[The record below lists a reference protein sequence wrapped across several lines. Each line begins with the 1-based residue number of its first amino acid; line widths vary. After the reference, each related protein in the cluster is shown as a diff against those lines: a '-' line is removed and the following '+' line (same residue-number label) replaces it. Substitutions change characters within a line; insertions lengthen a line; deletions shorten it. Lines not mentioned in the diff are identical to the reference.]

1 MLFSNVVNTN
11 TKTNDNHNIINPPID
26 DNASFN
32 PVDNFEII
40 NQENNF
46 IIDNNDLNTTSL
58 CFESIIPFQFNSN
71 SKELPFNE
79 LLATW
84 ATKERISHTSLRSL
98 LKVLKTHPCHIDLP
112 NDPRTLL
119 NTPRSMQIK
128 EINFGH
134 YWHYGLKKGIVNI
147 LNNLEQYQNNK
158 IELMIGIDGLPI
170 SKSSGSQLWPILG
183 KILDFNKVFI
193 IGIYHGCSKKPEFA
207 SEFLEDFV
215 NESKDLIENGLENN
229 AKIYKCC
236 IKFIC
241 SDAPAKSFI
250 LGVKGHTGYSS
261 CTKCWDVGK
270 YIKTRICFSDIPS
283 RKRTDEEFICK
294 SDEEYHLRTSILEQI
309 PQLGLVTNVPLDYL
323 HLVLLGNMK
332 KLIIL
337 WCCDELKVR
346 LPFSKIKKVSDFI
359 EKTIRPY
366 CPFEFQR
373 KPRGIWHYRQWKG
386 TEFRQLLL
394 YIGPAVFKNILSPEV
409 YNNFL
414 TLHFAISIL
423 VSKKLCSYECHLVY
437 SQKLLQHFVSTFKVI
452 YGEHHVS
459 HNIHGLLHIVDDV
472 RNFGCLDTFSTFAFE
487 NYMQKLKSLL
497 KKYDKPLQQIG
508 RRLQEI
514 ETNCG
519 TDLHN
524 NLNEKQSY
532 MLNVHTNGPLLEGC
546 VDPQYSIFKLNGMK
560 LVIQNKANNCCG
572 LNSGEIILM
581 ENICYNTKYKDY
593 VVIGK
598 KFLEKRAL
606 YTLPCSSI
614 HIGIYEVSKLSHR
627 TNMWLLKYVN
637 LKYFCIPMLSN
648 YNSFAVFPLLHVD
661 QDERPQL

>member
-1 MLFSNVVNTN
+1 MLFPNVINTN
-11 TKTNDNHNIINPPID
+11 IETNDNHKIINPPID
-26 DNASFN
+26 DNASLN
-32 PVDNFEII
+32 PENINII

-46 IIDNNDLNTTSL
+46 STHNNDLNT
-58 CFESIIPFQFNSN
+58 IIPFKFNSN
-71 SKELPFNE
+71 SKELPLNE

-84 ATKERISHTSLRSL
+84 AVKERISHTSLRSL
-98 LKVLKTHPCHIDLP
+98 LKVLQTHPCHSNLP

-134 YWHYGLKKGIVNI
+134 YWHYGLEKGIVNI
-147 LNNLEQYQNNK
+147 LNNFEQYQNDK
-158 IELMIGIDGLPI
+158 IELMIGVDGLPI

-193 IGIYHGCSKKPEFA
+193 IGIYHGSSKKPEYA

-215 NESKDLIENGLENN
+215 NEAKELIENGLENN
-229 AKIYKCC
+229 GKIYKCC
-236 IKFIC
+236 IKIIC

-309 PQLGLVTNVPLDYL
+309 PQLGLVTNIPLDYL

-337 WCCDELKVR
+337 WCCDDLKVR

-394 YIGPAVFKNILSPEV
+394 YIGPAVFKNILAPKV

-414 TLHFAISIL
+414 SLHFAISIL
-423 VSKKLCSYECHLVY
+423 VSKKLCSQECHLVY
-437 SQKLLQHFVSTFKVI
+437 SQELLQHFVSTFKVI

-472 RNFGCLDTFSTFAFE
+472 RNFGFLDTFSTFAFE
-487 NYMQKLKSLL
+487 NYMQKLKS

-524 NLNEKQSY
+524 NFNEKQSY
-532 MLNVHTNGPLLEGC
+532 VLNVHTNGPLLEGC

-560 LVIQNKANNCCG
+560 IVIQNKANNCCG
-572 LNSGEIILM
+572 LDSGEIILM
-581 ENICYNTKYKDY
+581 ENICYNTKYKDH

-606 YTLPCSSI
+606 YTLPCSST
-614 HIGIYEVSKLSHR
+614 HIGIYEVSKLSHK
-627 TNMWLLKYVN
+627 TDMWLLKCVI
-637 LKYFCIPMLSN
+637 LKYYCIPILGN